1 MITRPMLSTTSKRTT
16 SPLFSWIWVLDMRIS
31 SKIQQIEALNDL
43 ATSATSVLTGMPHNP
58 NKATSKM
65 ADAVAKIVDLQA
77 EINHDIDMLVD
88 LKREI
93 SSTIKAVP
101 SSELQTLLEKRYLCC
116 VVYYRKWTCYY
127 PLLERICVHRKEIHH
142 RIGGHEHEKSC
153 CTESQNLPPARDHNP
168 GNAGNEADE

>member
-1 MITRPMLSTTSKRTT
+1 MTAKEYLMQAK
-16 SPLFSWIWVLDMRIS
+16 FLDMRIN

-43 ATSATSVLTGMPHNP
+43 ATSATSVLTGMPHSP

-65 ADAVAKIVDLQA
+65 AGAVAKIVDLQA

-101 SSELQTLLEKRYLCC
+101 SSELQTLLEKRYLCFQSWEQIAVDMGYSMHHLYKLHNQALSIC
-116 VVYYRKWTCYY
+116 DG
-127 PLLERICVHRKEIHH
+127 LLKQD
-142 RIGGHEHEKSC
+142 
-153 CTESQNLPPARDHNP
+153 T
-168 GNAGNEADE
+168 

>member
-1 MITRPMLSTTSKRTT
+1 MTAKEYLMQAK
-16 SPLFSWIWVLDMRIS
+16 FLDMRIS

-101 SSELQTLLEKRYLCC
+101 SSELQTLLEKRYLCFQSWEQIAVDMGYSMHHLYKLHNQALSIC
-116 VVYYRKWTCYY
+116 DG
-127 PLLERICVHRKEIHH
+127 LLKQD
-142 RIGGHEHEKSC
+142 
-153 CTESQNLPPARDHNP
+153 T
-168 GNAGNEADE
+168 

>member
-1 MITRPMLSTTSKRTT
+1 MIAKEYLMQAK
-16 SPLFSWIWVLDMRIS
+16 FLDMRIN

-43 ATSATSVLTGMPHNP
+43 ATSATSVLTGMPHSP

-101 SSELQTLLEKRYLCC
+101 SSELQTLLEKRYLCFQSWEQIA
-116 VVYYRKWTCYY
+116 VDMGYSM
-127 PLLERICVHRKEIHH
+127 HH
-142 RIGGHEHEKSC
+142 LYK
-153 CTESQNLPPARDHNP
+153 LHNQALSIYD
-168 GNAGNEADE
+168 GFLKQDT